1 MFKSTAF
8 CEINPKN
15 VFEYQNVYTHTC
27 MSVVVD
33 VINGCKNGVTLG
45 RTAILY
51 RVQLGCS
58 KELLIN
64 AGTVPPFPA
73 QISLWRK
80 TYERA
85 LQMNECTQNH
95 FNYSSPAWHRV

>member
-1 MFKSTAF
+1 M
-8 CEINPKN
+8 ID
-15 VFEYQNVYTHTC
+15 THTHTQVC
-27 MSVVVD
+27 LVID
-33 VINGCKNGVTLG
+33 VINGFKNSVMLG
-45 RTAILY
+45 RSLSLQS
-51 RVQLGCS
+51 RCS

-73 QISLWRK
+73 QIRLWRK